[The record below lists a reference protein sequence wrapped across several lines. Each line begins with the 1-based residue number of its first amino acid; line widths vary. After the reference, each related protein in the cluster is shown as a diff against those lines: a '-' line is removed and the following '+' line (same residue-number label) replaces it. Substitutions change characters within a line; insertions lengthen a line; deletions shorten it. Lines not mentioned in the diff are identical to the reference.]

1 MEGGRPVK
9 KLNNTQMR
17 LIESVLSQ
25 WQCEAET
32 RDERDFCSIFVDLL
46 GIDGERKV
54 WVKDDSD
61 ISTLGGR

>member
-17 LIESVLSQ
+17 HIESVLSQ

-32 RDERDFCSIFVDLL
+32 RDEIFAAFLL
-46 GIDGERKV
+46 TSGIDGERKV
-54 WVKDDSD
+54 
-61 ISTLGGR
+61 

>member
-1 MEGGRPVK
+1 MEGRRPVK

-54 WVKDDSD
+54 
-61 ISTLGGR
+61 